1 MGRSRGVGMRAIRKF
16 FKYLSLTLFALSL
29 FPSVAF
35 AYLDA
40 GTGSFLFQMA
50 IGAFL
55 GALFVVKMYWKKLRT
70 FVAGLFGRGAS
81 EDGLAEDSGKHP
93 DSSE

>member
-1 MGRSRGVGMRAIRKF
+1 MGAIRKF
-16 FKYLSLTLFALSL
+16 LKYLVLTLFALSL
-29 FPSVAF
+29 FPSIAF

-55 GALFVVKMYWKKLRT
+55 GALFAVKMYWKKLRT
-70 FVAGLFGRGAS
+70 LVTNLFSKGAS
-81 EDGLAEDSGKHP
+81 EDSLTEDSSKRP

>member
-1 MGRSRGVGMRAIRKF
+1 MGAIRKF
-16 FKYLSLTLFALSL
+16 FKYLILTLFALSL

-55 GALFVVKMYWKKLRT
+55 GTLFAIKMYWKKLRT
-70 FVAGLFGRGAS
+70 FLANLFGRGAS
-81 EDGLAEDSGKHP
+81 EDALSEDSSKRP